1 MKICH
6 RQTQTDINPQE
17 MARRISKTFL
27 LLICSWIVTIMYF
40 VYSSQSPCIPF
51 EKNYG
56 INTEP
61 QTSDYCA
68 VKNITCHI
76 NRQVSKNVGVGS
88 SKRLQCNTDGKE
100 IFVPFS
106 FIKSSYEAIGEFS
119 FTNADKKEF
128 DISQSYSK
136 VYSANT
142 KYEPGG
148 SYMHFKYFDV
158 ESRSRVKCVSASEG
172 VPISTQ
178 WDPKGYFYPTQIAQY
193 ALSHYSMH
201 DLSSGKK
208 TISYFEDGET
218 YIADFEA
225 DNDNVGDFE
234 GDGPHRVIDTD
245 TDMKV
250 VHFNKN
256 VKMDIDSSLLII
268 SLDLKNIDAASFAV
282 HAVSDESGAKYKL
295 IYSPTLDYLTFRTD
309 RSVAFGFGE
318 KRNEWIRF
326 TRDIFNDI
334 KKSQYFMK
342 KPFKEK
348 KSSLRIKFL
357 EFEGIG
363 RVTNISVSDEEHLR
377 MFIHGADW
385 FVRNQD
391 TNGGWPSNVVFNKN
405 RKKYPEAEEIPA
417 GWYGAMCQGQ
427 AISVLCRAY
436 LSSGDE
442 KYIESAKL
450 ALNLFSIPS
459 SRGGIKTEFMGVHP
473 WYEEYPTTPSTF
485 ILNGF
490 IYSLLGLYDLSQVA
504 KDNVE
509 AKMAFEKGMESLK
522 ALLPFY
528 ESGHGTFYDLRHYTM
543 KTAPKRARW
552 DYHATHV
559 NQLLTLLTID
569 SDRQLRITAERWRGY
584 MVGKKTPHN

>member
-1 MKICH
+1 
-6 RQTQTDINPQE
+6 

-27 LLICSWIVTIMYF
+27 FLIFSWIITIMYF
-40 VYSSQSPCIPF
+40 IYNPKSRCIPYSS
-51 EKNYG
+51 ETNYD
-56 INTEP
+56 INIET
-61 QTSDYCA
+61 QTSNHCL

-76 NRQVSKNVGVGS
+76 NRQVTKNIGVGS
-88 SKRLQCNTDGKE
+88 SKKLQCNTDGKE
-100 IFVPFS
+100 VYVPFS
-106 FIKSSYEAIGEFS
+106 FIKSSYEAIGDFS
-119 FTNADKKEF
+119 FTNAEKKEF

-136 VYSANT
+136 VYTPSA
-142 KYEPGG
+142 KYEAGG

-193 ALSHYSMH
+193 ALSHYSIH
-201 DLSSGKK
+201 ISSNGHK
-208 TISYFEDGET
+208 TVRNFEDGDT
-218 YIADFEA
+218 YIGDFEPG
-225 DNDNVGDFE
+225 NDNVGDFE
-234 GDGPHRVIDTD
+234 GDGPHRVMDTD
-245 TDMKV
+245 TDTEV

-256 VKMDIDSSLLII
+256 IKIEIDSNLLILC
-268 SLDLKNIDAASFAV
+268 LDLKNIDAVSFAIHV
-282 HAVSDESGAKYKL
+282 ISDDSGAKYKL
-295 IYSPTLDYLTFRTD
+295 IYSPTSYYLASRSD
-309 RSVAFGFGE
+309 GSVAFGFGE

-326 TRDIFNDI
+326 TRDIYNDI

-348 KSSLRIKFL
+348 KSSLLIKFL
-357 EFEGIG
+357 EFEGVG

-377 MFIHGADW
+377 MFFHGADW

-391 TNGGWPSNVVFNKN
+391 ENGGWPSNVVFNKN
-405 RKKYPEAEEIPA
+405 QKKYPEAEEIAA

-436 LSSGDE
+436 FASGDE
-442 KYIESAKL
+442 KYINSASA
-450 ALNLFSIPS
+450 ALKLFSIPS
-459 SRGGIKTEFMGVHP
+459 VNGGIRAEFMGLHP
-473 WYEEYPTTPSTF
+473 WYEEYPTTPPTF

-504 KDNVE
+504 KDNSE
-509 AKMAFEKGMESLK
+509 AKDAFDKGMESLK

-559 NQLLTLLTID
+559 NQLLTLMTLD
-569 SDRQLRITAERWRGY
+569 EDRQLKTTAERWRGY
-584 MVGKKTPHN
+584 MVGRKTPHN